1 VTARIWRDASLW
13 PTKTP
18 SDEATSGGS
27 RQTLA
32 RRAQVAAIAL
42 ILLALFVAVLIFG

>member
-1 VTARIWRDASLW
+1 MTARIWRDASLW

-18 SDEATSGGS
+18 SDGVTRGS
-27 RQTLA
+27 RTPV

-42 ILLALFVAVLIFG
+42 ILLALFAAVLIFG